1 MHLELTLQQM
11 PREFHDIKFK
21 IEDRV
26 ARITLARPPVNIL
39 NIAMMREINEAL
51 NDCALAPELVAI
63 VFDAARDCRAFSAG
77 VAVEEHAEDTIFQML
92 DSFHAI
98 FRALE
103 QIARPTIAVLD
114 GPALGGGCELLAAC
128 DIAVASSRARFGQPE
143 IKLGV
148 FPPVAAVLLPR
159 VIGNK
164 RARELI
170 LTGEMIDAAEALR
183 LGLVNYVV
191 PTAMLEGKT
200 LELLSKFRELSASAL
215 EHAKKAIDLGQGR
228 SLDTALK
235 EVENMYLHEL
245 MKTYDAVEGINSF
258 VEKRKPVWRNR

>member
-1 MHLELTLQQM
+1 M
-11 PREFHDIKFK
+11 
-21 IEDRV
+21 
-26 ARITLARPPVNIL
+26 
-39 NIAMMREINEAL
+39 
-51 NDCALAPELVAI
+51 
-63 VFDAARDCRAFSAG
+63 
-77 VAVEEHAEDTIFQML
+77 
-92 DSFHAI
+92 
-98 FRALE
+98 
-103 QIARPTIAVLD
+103 
-114 GPALGGGCELLAAC
+114 LAAC
-128 DIAVASSRARFGQPE
+128 DIAVASNRARFGQPE

-159 VIGNK
+159 VIGDK

-191 PTAMLEGKT
+191 PSAMLEGKT
-200 LELLSKFRELSASAL
+200 LELLSKFRELSAAAL

-228 SLDTALK
+228 SLDSALK

-258 VEKRKPVWRNR
+258 VEKRKPVWRHR